1 MSKIIVKIP
10 LTKYLREITRDW
22 EKPWLTKTY
31 GGQVWI
37 SDESPGDC
45 FNCEDDHNYVE
56 FNDSN
61 IYVQL
66 PKEIHQH
73 ITLEPG
79 SSVTLKKVLEEIK
92 QIESRN

>member
-22 EKPWLTKTY
+22 ETPYITKTY

-37 SDESPGDC
+37 SDQKPGDC
-45 FNCEDDHNYVE
+45 FDCDDDRNYIE

-61 IYVQL
+61 VYVRL
-66 PKEIHQH
+66 PKEVHQY
-73 ITLEPG
+73 IDLDPG
-79 SSVTLKKVLEEIK
+79 CDKPLKQVLEEIRQK
-92 QIESRN
+92 EAE